1 MLLRD
6 RQWQQHDE
14 QKQSRADEDRA
25 QGVESDEH
33 LEDLVTSKSNAWD
46 TPLAYKEDKI
56 RSLSQ
61 LVHKPSVHG
70 LNQESP
76 PFCLAS

>member
-6 RQWQQHDE
+6 RQWQQHE
-14 QKQSRADEDRA
+14 QKRSRADEDRA

-33 LEDLVTSKSNAWD
+33 LEDLVTSKSNAGD

-56 RSLSQ
+56 QS
-61 LVHKPSVHG
+61 
-70 LNQESP
+70 
-76 PFCLAS
+76 